1 MAQKEYIRR
10 AREFQHLSPAERGKI
25 KALLRESHSPTAIA
39 ARIGRHK
46 STASREIRRGTA
58 MQLNSNLTKRYEYF
72 AETGAAVYAKNR
84 ERSRNAMKIG
94 DCAKFIKHADE
105 KLKGG
110 WSPDA
115 VVGRAKISLEWA
127 GKPLVCAKTLYN
139 CIDKGL
145 LKTKNID
152 LALKVRRK
160 PKSKRDRRNKRI
172 LGESIEKRPPEV
184 EKREEFGHWEIDS
197 VIGRKS
203 DKTAVATLAE
213 RKARNQI
220 AAKPDSRGS
229 EAADKAAQDACASF
243 GENAKEAMKSVTGG
257 NGSEFSGLTY
267 APECA
272 VYFCHPYSSREKG
285 TNERHNGLLRRFIKK
300 GKSIDSIPAEL
311 IAMSAEWNNSLPRKI
326 PGCRT
331 PAEAF
336 ADEMRKPEEA
346 RMAQP
351 HPQDLRKSPMAKL
364 CCI

>member
-1 MAQKEYIRR
+1 MAQEQYIRE
-10 AREFQHLSPAERGKI
+10 AREFQHLSLAERGEI
-25 KALLRESHSPTAIA
+25 KALLREGHGPTAIA
-39 ARIGRHK
+39 ERIGRHK
-46 STASREIRRGTA
+46 STVSREIRRGTA
-58 MQLNSNLTKRYEYF
+58 TQLNSDLTKRYEYF

-94 DCAKFIKHADE
+94 DCAEFIGHADE

-115 VVGRAKISLEWA
+115 VAGRAKISPEWA
-127 GKPLVCAKTLYN
+127 GKPLVCTKTLYN
-139 CIDKGL
+139 YIGKGL

-152 LALKVRRK
+152 LALKVRRR

-203 DKTAVATLAE
+203 DKTAVATLVE
-213 RKARNQI
+213 RKTRNQI
-220 AAKPDSRGS
+220 VAKLDGRGS
-229 EAADKAAQDACASF
+229 EAADKAAQDTYASF
-243 GENAKEAMKSVTGG
+243 GENAKEAMKSVTGD
-257 NGSEFSGLTY
+257 NGSEFSGLKD
-267 APECA
+267 ALECA
-272 VYFCHPYSSREKG
+272 VYFCHPYSSWEKG

-311 IAMSAEWNNSLPRKI
+311 IAMAAEWNNNLPRKI
-326 PGCRT
+326 LGYRT

-336 ADEMRKPEEA
+336 ADEMRKIEEA

-351 HPQDLRKSPMAKL
+351 HPQDLRKPPMAKL